1 MVNKAIKNALLVPQK
16 STFEIQDKLYVFVVN
31 NSGILAQRNIISK
44 MRIPDFYVVES
55 GLTKEE
61 KILFEGVANVKD
73 GYKIEPIEIDL
84 KKAMSLESE

>member
-1 MVNKAIKNALLVPQK
+1 
-16 STFEIQDKLYVFVVN
+16 
-31 NSGILAQRNIISK
+31 

-73 GYKIEPIEIDL
+73 GYKIEPIDIDL